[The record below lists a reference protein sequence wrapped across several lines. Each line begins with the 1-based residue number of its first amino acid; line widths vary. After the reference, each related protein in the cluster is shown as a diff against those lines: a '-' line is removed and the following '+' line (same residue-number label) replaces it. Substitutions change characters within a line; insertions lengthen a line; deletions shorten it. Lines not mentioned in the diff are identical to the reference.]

1 MKPGSGISHDVFKDE
16 TTQINDLITCGVD
29 DDAILTQFSHIYV
42 PEVVREKRMN
52 YWKVPR
58 LGSFMAIPLVY
69 KSCLSVESFEH
80 AVKDWVR
87 YRDDTKKQDE
97 EKETFRV
104 DQEQK
109 RADAS
114 AAGTVHEEEV
124 KEWPTIELPPIKT
137 ELKKFVVCIDALGQ
151 DREFTE
157 EQKKVALST
166 VYRFRKHWE
175 EFELEKLKADRD
187 AQVKD
192 REMDVEKYTAEFME
206 ALREKEEAMVE
217 AKINPPPPAEGE
229 PEKAKVPDE
238 EEKEIDPDVLAN
250 EVTELRLKF

>member
-1 MKPGSGISHDVFKDE
+1 MGTTLKPGSGISHDVFKDE
-16 TTQINDLITCGVD
+16 TTQINDLITCDVEAD
-29 DDAILTQFSHIYV
+29 EIITQFSHIYV
-42 PEVVREKRMN
+42 PEVVREKKMN

-80 AVKDWVR
+80 AVKDWTR

-97 EKETFRV
+97 EKETWRV

-114 AAGTVHEEEV
+114 AAGTVYEEEL
-124 KEWPTIELPPIKT
+124 KEWSTIELPPIKT
-137 ELKKFVVCIDALGQ
+137 ALKKFVVCVDSMGQ

-157 EQKKVALST
+157 EQKKFALSA

-187 AQVKD
+187 AQV
-192 REMDVEKYTAEFME
+192 
-206 ALREKEEAMVE
+206 
-217 AKINPPPPAEGE
+217 
-229 PEKAKVPDE
+229 
-238 EEKEIDPDVLAN
+238 
-250 EVTELRLKF
+250 